1 MAGTLDAVL
10 FDAFGTLFAPVS
22 ADSPAAHLC
31 RLLASDGVSVPVE
44 FAGRAILAELEL
56 YRAKFP
62 HIRDEQELRQ
72 LEHEASDLVLAEL
85 ELRRFPRDRMRQHLL
100 DLFKMTV
107 YPDAESALGQLRQRG
122 LALGVV
128 SNYNALLR
136 AHLAELGLEDWFSAI
151 VSSADF
157 GEAKPHPGI
166 FLEGVKQLGA
176 SPEQVLFVG
185 DDLQNDYY
193 GAQQVGLHAVLL
205 NRDSAPVPK
214 GVRAIATLNELPGL
228 LGQHFS

>member
-22 ADSPAAHLC
+22 AGSPAAHLC
-31 RLLASDGVSVPVE
+31 RILASDGVSVPAE
-44 FAGRAILAELEL
+44 RAGRAILAEVEL

-62 HIRDEQELRQ
+62 RIRDEQELRQ

-100 DLFKMTV
+100 DLFKMTA

-136 AHLAELGLEDWFSAI
+136 AHLAELGLEDWFSVI
-151 VSSADF
+151 VNSADF

-166 FLEGVKQLGA
+166 FLEGVKQLG
-176 SPEQVLFVG
+176 
-185 DDLQNDYY
+185 
-193 GAQQVGLHAVLL
+193 
-205 NRDSAPVPK
+205 
-214 GVRAIATLNELPGL
+214 GVA
-228 LGQHFS
+228 

>member
-22 ADSPAAHLC
+22 AGSPAAHLC
-31 RLLASDGVSVPVE
+31 RLLASDGVSISAE
-44 FAGRAILAELEL
+44 RAGRAILAEVEL

-85 ELRRFPRDRMRQHLL
+85 KLMRFSHDRMRQHLL

-107 YPDAESALGQLRQRG
+107 YPDAESALGQLQQRG

-136 AHLAELGLEDWFSAI
+136 VQLAELGLEDWFSVI
-151 VSSADF
+151 VNSADF

-176 SPEQVLFVG
+176 SPERVLYVG
-185 DDLQNDYY
+185 DDLHNDYL

-205 NRDSAPVPK
+205 NRDSVAIPTD
-214 GVRAIATLNELPGL
+214 VRAIATLNELPGL
-228 LGQHFS
+228 LDQHSS

>member
-22 ADSPAAHLC
+22 AGSPAAHLC
-31 RLLASDGVSVPVE
+31 RLLASDGVSISAE
-44 FAGRAILAELEL
+44 RAGRAILAEVEL

-72 LEHEASDLVLAEL
+72 LEDEASDLVLAEL
-85 ELRRFPRDRMRQHLL
+85 ELMQFPRDRMRQHLL
-100 DLFKMTV
+100 DLFKMTA

-136 AHLAELGLEDWFSAI
+136 TQLAELGLEDWFSVI
-151 VSSADF
+151 VNSADF

-176 SPEQVLFVG
+176 SPERVLYVG
-185 DDLQNDYY
+185 DDLHNDYL
-193 GAQQVGLHAVLL
+193 GAQQVGLHGVLL

-228 LGQHFS
+228 LDQHSS